1 MPKGKISIIGAGFV
15 GATSAFALMH
25 SSSVKEIVI
34 VDINKEKALGEALD
48 LSHGIPFMKPVKVS
62 SGEYS
67 DCAGSDIVVITAG
80 ANQKPD
86 ETRREL
92 LGRNIAVLKSVID
105 GLKPHITTDTII
117 LMVTNPVDVLTY
129 MAVKLSGFPKNK
141 VFGTGTVLDSSRF
154 CAALSE
160 CAGVDARNIDA
171 YIIGEH
177 GDSEVPV
184 WSTANIAGLPGESF
198 CKRCGR
204 CSGGFDKERIFNDV
218 KNSAYSVI
226 DKKGATYYAVA
237 LAVKRIVECVLR
249 NEKSVLTVSSVIN
262 GKYGLQD
269 VAISVPTVV
278 GENGI
283 EDVLELNLADE
294 EMTLLRHSA
303 DIIKR
308 GINEQ
313 L

>member
-15 GATSAFALMH
+15 GASSAFALMH

-34 VDINKEKALGEALD
+34 VDINREKAEGEALD
-48 LSHGIPFMKPVKVS
+48 LSHGIPFMKPVKVTA
-62 SGEYS
+62 GEYS

-105 GLKPHITTDTII
+105 GLKPHISKDTIL

-129 MAVKLSGFPKNK
+129 MAYKLSGFPKNK

-160 CAGVDARNIDA
+160 CSGVDARNIDA

-204 CSGGFDKERIFNDV
+204 CNGGFDKERIFNDV
-218 KNSAYSVI
+218 KNSAYKVI
-226 DKKGATYYAVA
+226 EKKGATYYAVS
-237 LAVKRIVECVLR
+237 LAVKRIVECILR
-249 NEKSVLTVSSVIN
+249 NEKSVLTVCSIVE
-262 GKYGLQD
+262 GKYGLSD
-269 VAISVPTVV
+269 VAISVPTIV
-278 GENGI
+278 GEHGV
-283 EDVLELNLADE
+283 EDILELNLTDE
-294 EMTLLRHSA
+294 ETALLHKSA
-303 DIIKR
+303 EIIKR